1 MLLKSDLD
9 VQQTCLSRPWRT
21 YLAEVVDLLDAV
33 SVVGDAQTVVG
44 ESRKTLVSALQNFSY
59 FVTDANAI
67 KGQVFEVFVPGK

>member
-1 MLLKSDLD
+1 
-9 VQQTCLSRPWRT
+9 
-21 YLAEVVDLLDAV
+21 VVDLLDAV